1 MSQAGGSLSSRGS
14 RVGRTALHAWPGS
27 SVALL
32 AAAGQ
37 TPLMRLGHPLQRA
50 TLALAMAG
58 LVAGCAGF
66 APPRAGNAPA
76 SASTAS
82 ALVSATAPAPGPTTL
97 PVLEPEATV
106 PPAQATA
113 IPAPAASEAPVQLA
127 VRWPSP
133 IPGVQPSP
141 TFALQV
147 PILMY
152 HRIVPAGL
160 AGDSLPGLVVS
171 PELFDAQLA
180 ALHSD
185 GWHTVTVAQIS
196 QALQLRRTLP
206 PRTFAISI
214 DDGWDDGYTYALP
227 ILQRYGFHATYY
239 VIAGRVGVWRNVLTP
254 AELRALVAA
263 GMEIG
268 DHTLDHLEL
277 PYLSP
282 EEMHVQVMT
291 AAQLLAGFVGERP
304 ATFAYPSGRYDLA
317 AEEELQADGFGLA
330 VIEGSG
336 AWESA
341 ADQFAAP
348 RVRVSPST
356 TPEQLVNR
364 LRALEPGS

>member
-1 MSQAGGSLSSRGS
+1 M
-14 RVGRTALHAWPGS
+14 
-27 SVALL
+27 
-32 AAAGQ
+32 
-37 TPLMRLGHPLQRA
+37 
-50 TLALAMAG
+50 
-58 LVAGCAGF
+58 
-66 APPRAGNAPA
+66 
-76 SASTAS
+76 
-82 ALVSATAPAPGPTTL
+82 
-97 PVLEPEATV
+97 
-106 PPAQATA
+106 
-113 IPAPAASEAPVQLA
+113 QLA

-141 TFALQV
+141 TFALQI

-180 ALHSD
+180 ALHAA

-196 QALQLRRTLP
+196 QALQLHRTFP

-214 DDGWDDGYTYALP
+214 DDGWDDGYLYALP

-239 VIAGRVGVWRNVLTP
+239 VIAGRVGTWQNVLTP
-254 AELRALVAA
+254 AELRTLVAD

-268 DHTLDHLEL
+268 DHTMNHLSL
-277 PYLSP
+277 PSLSP
-282 EEMHVQVMT
+282 AALHYQVET
-291 AAQLLAGFVGERP
+291 AAELIESFVGERP
-304 ATFAYPSGRYDLA
+304 ATLAYPAGRYD
-317 AEEELQADGFGLA
+317 AEVLQEVQADGFGLA

-341 ADQFAAP
+341 ADRFTVP
-348 RVRVSPST
+348 RARVSPST
-356 TPEQLVNR
+356 TPAGLVNQ

>member
-1 MSQAGGSLSSRGS
+1 
-14 RVGRTALHAWPGS
+14 
-27 SVALL
+27 
-32 AAAGQ
+32 
-37 TPLMRLGHPLQRA
+37 MRLGHSLQRA
-50 TLALAMAG
+50 TLALAMTG

-76 SASTAS
+76 AASTAS
-82 ALVSATAPAPGPTTL
+82 ALASATAPTPGPTTP
-97 PVLEPEATV
+97 PVQEPEATV

-141 TFALQV
+141 TFALQI

-180 ALHSD
+180 ALHAA

-196 QALQLRRTLP
+196 QALQLHRTFP

-214 DDGWDDGYTYALP
+214 DDGWDDGYLYALP

-239 VIAGRVGVWRNVLTP
+239 VVAGRVGTWQNVLTP
-254 AELRALVAA
+254 AELRTLVAD

-268 DHTLDHLEL
+268 DHTMNHLSL
-277 PYLSP
+277 PSLSP
-282 EEMHVQVMT
+282 AALHYQVET
-291 AAQLLAGFVGERP
+291 AAGLIESFVGERP
-304 ATFAYPSGRYDLA
+304 ATLAYPAGRYD
-317 AEEELQADGFGLA
+317 AEVVAEVQADGFGLA

-341 ADQFAAP
+341 ADRFTVP
-348 RVRVSPST
+348 RARVSPTT
-356 TPEQLVNR
+356 TPAGLLNQ